1 MSARGRRHRVFSL
14 LLAAGVFLLD
24 QASKWAVT
32 ETLSLGESRRV
43 LPGVFNLTYVRNRGA
58 AFGLFAD
65 VESRVVLLLLIGF
78 AVVALV
84 LVSGLLWR
92 GATTAL
98 TGWGLA
104 LILGGAL
111 GNLLDRLRHGN
122 VVDFLDFHLGSYHW
136 PAFNGAD
143 SAIVVGAAV
152 LMMEVLRGRRPGS
165 TEI

>member
-1 MSARGRRHRVFSL
+1 MSDRGGRHRVFSL
-14 LLAAGVFLLD
+14 LLAAGIFLLD

-32 ETLSLGESRRV
+32 AAFSLGENRRV
-43 LPGVFNLTYVRNRGA
+43 LPGLFNLTYVRNRGA

-65 VESRVVLLLLIGF
+65 VESQVVLLLLIGF
-78 AVVALV
+78 AVMALV
-84 LVSGLLWR
+84 LVSGLLWH
-92 GATTAL
+92 GTTTAL

-136 PAFNGAD
+136 PAFNVAD
-143 SAIVVGAAV
+143 SAIVVGASV
-152 LMMEVLRGRRPGS
+152 LMIEVLRGHRHS
-165 TEI
+165 SEA